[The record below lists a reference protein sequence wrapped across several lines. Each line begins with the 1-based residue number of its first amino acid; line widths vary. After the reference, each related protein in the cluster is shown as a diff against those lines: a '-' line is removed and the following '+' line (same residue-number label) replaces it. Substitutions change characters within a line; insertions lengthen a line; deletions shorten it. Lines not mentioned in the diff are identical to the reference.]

1 MAQLREVKKSLPQ
14 YDIKDIASI
23 RRRESVI
30 MDRNLLLFH
39 PNNKLDKDQLSSA
52 LGPSD
57 RGSHADAKSSRNV
70 KQTSGRKQV
79 SKMLSVVLD
88 SQEKSMLHVIRIS
101 KAYPSVKALYNSAVY
116 RD

>member
-14 YDIKDIASI
+14 YAIKDIASI

-57 RGSHADAKSSRNV
+57 RGSRSDGKSNKNAKNL
-70 KQTSGRKQV
+70 SGRKLMP
-79 SKMLSVVLD
+79 KMLSVVLD
-88 SQEKSMLHVIRIS
+88 SVADK
-101 KAYPSVKALYNSAVY
+101 
-116 RD
+116 